1 MFSITVA
8 LPLSAGRMVMLVFCF
23 KFFSAALSVLV
34 KLSLGFEEFLMI
46 LTVSCLA
53 SSAVSTGSDCTA
65 FSTLARM
72 SSIGVDRGVTA

>member
-46 LTVSCLA
+46 PPKRKQTNCWFRYNGISE
-53 SSAVSTGSDCTA
+53 
-65 FSTLARM
+65 R
-72 SSIGVDRGVTA
+72 